1 MDKVLPYKKILPKEL
16 YKDLLKSFLSLLKP
30 NSKLSNNLNPHLTNL
45 KAIDSKI
52 ITSQHNELISKWID
66 RLKISDKLAS
76 PYEFGL
82 LLRGSRDG
90 FARDKF
96 HEISDGIP
104 RTVTIVKVQG
114 SNEIL
119 GGYNPNKWESDFV
132 IEDHILSRVMN
143 ENFAIKNGSICGPSF
158 GNGDLIIWELGYC
171 RCKKRSYEKP
181 IRKLKIILL

>member
-132 IEDHILSRVMN
+132 WVL
-143 ENFAIKNGSICGPSF
+143 
-158 GNGDLIIWELGYC
+158 
-171 RCKKRSYEKP
+171 
-181 IRKLKIILL
+181 LKIVLYFLLIMIELKTTF